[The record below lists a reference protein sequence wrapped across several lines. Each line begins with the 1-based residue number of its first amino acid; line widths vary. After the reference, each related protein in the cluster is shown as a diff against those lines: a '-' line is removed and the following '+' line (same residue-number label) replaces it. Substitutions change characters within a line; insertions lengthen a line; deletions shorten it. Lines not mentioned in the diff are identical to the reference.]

1 MRCVWEVSVFALQ
14 YSNNVFFEKKC
25 MFAVL
30 FQINKYYYL
39 KNSHI
44 KGQMDVF
51 ENTNVMI
58 KHNDK

>member
-1 MRCVWEVSVFALQ
+1 
-14 YSNNVFFEKKC
+14 

-39 KNSHI
+39 KNSNI

-58 KHNDK
+58 KHNDKRCLSNFDAHINQRAPR